1 MYSVV
6 DLFAGA
12 GGLSLGFT
20 QTGNYKVIAAFEKNE
35 FAAETYKKN
44 NPEVELY
51 NDVCSANYEELK
63 KKHGNIDIVIGGPP
77 CQGFS
82 NANRQHNTAI
92 NQNNMLVKQY
102 IRAILELNPKAFI
115 MENVGMLKSDV
126 HKFYKTSNDIA
137 LIQEY
142 EIETQN
148 SKIFLL
154 SRDFFFPEINDFINN
169 LNNIDNYIWNDEFY
183 LGINVIYKQKANET
197 KLQNA
202 ITKYKKSLSKTL
214 NQILEVEN
222 VTINEIYNNLKNS
235 VNLLLSEEISNND
248 FIKQIERPLMIQKM
262 IKALKE
268 IKDNDLVVNNY
279 SFDTDLYAEVDSFPV
294 YEYLTK
300 ILASEKHGYVID
312 KGILTASDFGV
323 PQKRKRFVVM
333 GIKKS
338 ISDKVKLPEN
348 KTPHKNTVKD
358 AIFDLEE
365 CSTTTSAEDD
375 KGIPLTR
382 IPKKELSELARKLRN
397 SKTLYNN
404 IITDTR
410 ETAMERFKLIKPGQ
424 NFHSLDDEHKKN
436 TYTNT
441 ERTQN
446 TIYLRLDYSKVSGTV
461 VNVRKSMWIHPS
473 KDRAL
478 SVREA
483 ARLQT
488 FPDSFIFC
496 GSKDSQY
503 QQVGN
508 AVPPMLAEAIA
519 NQLYTYLSE

>member
-20 QTGNYKVIAAFEKNE
+20 QTGNYKVVAAFEKNE
-35 FAAETYKKN
+35 FAAETYKRN

-51 NDVCSANYEELK
+51 NDVCSANYDELK

-126 HKFYKTSNDIA
+126 HKFYKTSDDIN

-142 EIETQN
+142 GIETQH

-154 SRDFFFPEINDFINN
+154 AREFFFPELNDFVND
-169 LNNIDNYIWNDEFY
+169 LTDIDNYIWDDDFY

-197 KLQNA
+197 KLEKA
-202 ITKYKKSLSKTL
+202 ISKYSKLLKKTL
-214 NQILEVEN
+214 CHVSEVEN
-222 VTINEIYNNLKNS
+222 ETINRIYNDLKHS
-235 VNLLLSEEISNND
+235 VTLLISNGISNND
-248 FIKQIERPLMIQKM
+248 FVEQIERPLMIQRM

-268 IKDNDLVVNNY
+268 IKDNDLVINNY
-279 SFDTDLYAEVDSFPV
+279 SFDTDFYAEVDSFPV

-300 ILASEKHGYVID
+300 ILESERHGYVID

-323 PQKRKRFVVM
+323 PQKRRRFVVM

-338 ISDKVKLPEN
+338 INDEVKLPEN
-348 KTPHKNTVKD
+348 KKPHINTVKD
-358 AIFDLEE
+358 AIFDIED
-365 CSTTTSAEDD
+365 CATTTSAADD
-375 KGIPLTR
+375 NGIRLPK

-397 SKTLYNN
+397 SKILYNN

-410 ETAMERFKLIKPGQ
+410 ETAMERFKRIKQGQ
-424 NFHSLDDEHKKN
+424 NFHSLDNEYKKN
-436 TYTNT
+436 TYTNI

-461 VNVRKSMWIHPS
+461 VNVRKSMWIHPT